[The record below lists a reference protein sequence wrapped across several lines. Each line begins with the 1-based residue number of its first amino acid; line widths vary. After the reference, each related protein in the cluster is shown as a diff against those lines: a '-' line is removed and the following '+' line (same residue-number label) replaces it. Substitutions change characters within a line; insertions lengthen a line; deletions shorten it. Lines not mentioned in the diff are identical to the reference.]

1 MKKMEEIWSGSSGDG
16 DGDGGSHNHNGE
28 HEFSNKYVINAL
40 WREKL
45 TSLIVAFCGGICRNL
60 IGSTTQWHT

>member
-1 MKKMEEIWSGSSGDG
+1 MKKKKEIWSGSSGNG
-16 DGDGGSHNHNGE
+16 GGGGSRNHNGE

-60 IGSTTQWHT
+60 IGGTTQWHT